1 MGPFYPLLSIL
12 EDGLALVPSNSEDYE
27 DQSVV
32 NYLNLCRISSLW
44 PSIEKKSSLSW
55 ISSIVACH
63 SELNCFL
70 LAALGVVYPVISII
84 FLFIIRRH
92 YKKKS
97 ASSNLLAR
105 NIFSDPS
112 SRSDVE
118 GGSVYFGVT
127 VFSYSELEEA
137 TNSFDIEKELGD
149 GGFGTVYHGKMT
161 NSLILFQYHLN
172 YSINFESKR
181 L

>member
-1 MGPFYPLLSIL
+1 MSHKFFV
-12 EDGLALVPSNSEDYE
+12 AFN
-27 DQSVV
+27 
-32 NYLNLCRISSLW
+32 R
-44 PSIEKKSSLSW
+44 KKKGSLSW
-55 ISSIVACH
+55 ISFIVACH
-63 SELNCFL
+63 SKLNCFL
-70 LAALGVVYPVISII
+70 LNALGAVYPVISII

-118 GGSVYFGVT
+118 GGSVYFGVP

-137 TNSFDIEKELGD
+137 TNSFDVEKELGD
-149 GGFGTVYHGKMT
+149 GGFGIVYHGK
-161 NSLILFQYHLN
+161 NSKIYLFCFSTLFYNIPYIKNFTFLPFHL
-172 YSINFESKR
+172 K
-181 L
+181 